1 MESASFVRLSVARV
15 GRLAT
20 TGPDGRPHIVP
31 CCFVLD
37 GDVLYSAIDAKP
49 KTSLRLRR
57 ISNIRTNPFAA
68 LLVDNYEEDWSLLW
82 WIRVDGGARVLET
95 GAEFE
100 GAIDRLVDKYDQYQA
115 DRPTGPVIA
124 IDIVS
129 VRTWSSTLP

>member
-1 MESASFVRLSVARV
+1 VESASLVRLSVARV

>member
-1 MESASFVRLSVARV
+1 V

-37 GDVLYSAIDAKP
+37 GDVVYSAIDAKP